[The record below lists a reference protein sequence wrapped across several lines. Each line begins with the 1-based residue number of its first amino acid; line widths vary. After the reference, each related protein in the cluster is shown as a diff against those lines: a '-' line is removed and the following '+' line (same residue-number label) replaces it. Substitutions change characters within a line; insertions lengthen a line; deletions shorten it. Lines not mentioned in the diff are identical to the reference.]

1 MDRAAGLPALCMQT
15 GRQWIFGGGLA
26 LTSQMPRCSRMA
38 RITCLSSM
46 KKNGAYHIAVK
57 VDHRLF
63 NIRCQLLH
71 PWACPM
77 SQAF

>member
-1 MDRAAGLPALCMQT
+1 
-15 GRQWIFGGGLA
+15 
-26 LTSQMPRCSRMA
+26 MA

-71 PWACPM
+71 PWVCPM
-77 SQAF
+77 SQAFWKSDIARGLPICA